1 MHQFVKI
8 IFILVLSLTTQ
19 FITIFSSLQ
28 LNAESKD
35 SIILAGGCFWC
46 VEADFEKVN
55 GISEV
60 ISGYTGGYVKNPTY
74 KQVVK
79 GLTGHYEAVIIHFD
93 PELITTENI
102 LNKFFRSIDPTDSG
116 GQFCDRGHSY
126 KSAIFARPSQVL
138 IAENAL
144 LEAEAVLGET
154 IVTPILEV
162 SEFFIAED
170 YHQDYYKGENL
181 VLTRFGPIKQ
191 KKAYKRYRS
200 ACGRDKRLKKLWG
213 KDAFLN

>member
-1 MHQFVKI
+1 MYKI
-8 IFILVLSLTTQ
+8 LKTVFILFLTL
-19 FITIFSSLQ
+19 TIQISPFLGDLTLRAQ
-28 LNAESKD
+28 SKD

-55 GISEV
+55 GVSKV
-60 ISGYTGGYVKNPTY
+60 ISGYTGGFVENPTY

-79 GLTGHYEAVIIHFD
+79 GGTGHYEAVIIHFD
-93 PELITTENI
+93 PEIITTKNI
-102 LNKFFRSIDPTDSG
+102 LYKFFRSIDPTDAG

-126 KSAIFARPSQVL
+126 KSAIFAKPNQIL
-138 IAENAL
+138 IAKNAL
-144 LEAEAVLGET
+144 LEAEAILGEK

-162 SEFFIAED
+162 SKFFTAEK

-191 KKAYKRYRS
+191 KNAYKRYRS
-200 ACGRDKRLKKLWG
+200 ACGRDERLKEVWG

>member
-1 MHQFVKI
+1 MHKIVKTVFVLFLI
-8 IFILVLSLTTQ
+8 LAAQITPIFGNLMLRAQ
-19 FITIFSSLQ
+19 
-28 LNAESKD
+28 SKD

-46 VEADFEKVN
+46 VEADFEKVK

-60 ISGYTGGYVKNPTY
+60 ISGYTGGFVENPTY

-79 GLTGHYEAVIIHFD
+79 GGTGHYEAVIIHFD
-93 PELITTENI
+93 PEIITTKNI
-102 LNKFFRSIDPTDSG
+102 LYKFFRSIDPTDAG

-126 KSAIFARPSQVL
+126 KSAIFAKPNQIL
-138 IAENAL
+138 IAKNAI
-144 LEAEAVLGET
+144 LEAEKVLGKK

-162 SEFFIAED
+162 NKFFTAEK

-191 KKAYKRYRS
+191 KNAYKRYRS
-200 ACGRDKRLKKLWG
+200 ACGRDERLKEVWG

>member
-1 MHQFVKI
+1 MYKI
-8 IFILVLSLTTQ
+8 LKTVFILFLTLTTQ
-19 FITIFSSLQ
+19 ISPFLGNLTLRAQ
-28 LNAESKD
+28 SKD

-55 GISEV
+55 GVSEV
-60 ISGYTGGYVKNPTY
+60 ISGYTGGFVENPTY
-74 KQVVK
+74 KQVVN
-79 GLTGHYEAVIIHFD
+79 GGTGHYEAVIIHFD
-93 PELITTENI
+93 PEIITTKNI
-102 LNKFFRSIDPTDSG
+102 LYKFFRSIDPTDAG

-126 KSAIFARPSQVL
+126 KSAIFAKPNQIL
-138 IAENAL
+138 IAKNAL
-144 LEAEAVLGET
+144 LEAEAILGEK

-162 SEFFIAED
+162 SKFFTAEK

-191 KKAYKRYRS
+191 KNAYKRYRS
-200 ACGRDKRLKKLWG
+200 ACGRDERLKEVWG

>member
-1 MHQFVKI
+1 MYKI
-8 IFILVLSLTTQ
+8 LKTVFILFLTLTTQ
-19 FITIFSSLQ
+19 ISPFLGDLTLRAQ
-28 LNAESKD
+28 TKD

-55 GISEV
+55 GVSKV
-60 ISGYTGGYVKNPTY
+60 ISGYTGGFVENPTY

-79 GLTGHYEAVIIHFD
+79 GGTGHYEAVIIHFD
-93 PELITTENI
+93 PEIITTKNI
-102 LNKFFRSIDPTDSG
+102 LYKFFRSIDPTDAD

-126 KSAIFARPSQVL
+126 KSAIFAKPNQIL
-138 IAENAL
+138 IAKNAL
-144 LEAEAVLGET
+144 LEAEAILGEK

-162 SEFFIAED
+162 SKFFTAEK

-191 KKAYKRYRS
+191 KNAYKRYRS
-200 ACGRDKRLKKLWG
+200 ACGRDERLKEVWG

>member
-1 MHQFVKI
+1 MRKI
-8 IFILVLSLTTQ
+8 LKTVFILFLTLTTQ
-19 FITIFSSLQ
+19 VCPFLGN
-28 LNAESKD
+28 LNLHAQSKD

-55 GISEV
+55 GVSEV
-60 ISGYTGGYVKNPTY
+60 ISGYTGGFVENPTY

-79 GLTGHYEAVIIHFD
+79 GGTGHYEAVIIHFD
-93 PELITTENI
+93 SEIITTKNI
-102 LNKFFRSIDPTDSG
+102 LHKFFRSIDPTDAG

-126 KSAIFARPSQVL
+126 KSAIFAKPNQIL
-138 IAENAL
+138 IAKNAL
-144 LEAEAVLGET
+144 LEAEAILGEK

-162 SEFFIAED
+162 SKFFTAEK

-191 KKAYKRYRS
+191 KNAYKRYRS
-200 ACGRDKRLKKLWG
+200 ACGRDERLKELWG

>member
-1 MHQFVKI
+1 MYKI
-8 IFILVLSLTTQ
+8 LKTVFILFLTLTTQ
-19 FITIFSSLQ
+19 ISPFLGDLTLRAQ
-28 LNAESKD
+28 SKD

-55 GISEV
+55 GVSKV
-60 ISGYTGGYVKNPTY
+60 ISGYTGGFVENPPY

-79 GLTGHYEAVIIHFD
+79 GGTGHYEAVIIHFA
-93 PELITTENI
+93 PEIITTKNI
-102 LNKFFRSIDPTDSG
+102 LYKFFRSIDPTDAG

-126 KSAIFARPSQVL
+126 KSAIFAKPNQIL
-138 IAENAL
+138 IAKNAL
-144 LEAEAVLGET
+144 LEAEAILGEK

-162 SEFFIAED
+162 SKFFTAEK

-191 KKAYKRYRS
+191 KNAYKRYRS
-200 ACGRDKRLKKLWG
+200 ACGRDERLKEVWG

>member
-8 IFILVLSLTTQ
+8 FFILVLSLTIQ
-19 FITIFSSLQ
+19 FTTIFSSLK

-93 PELITTENI
+93 PELITVENI
-102 LNKFFRSIDPTDSG
+102 LNKFFRSIDPTDNG

-126 KSAIFARPSQVL
+126 KSAIFARPTQVL

-162 SEFFIAED
+162 SEFFNAED

-200 ACGRDKRLKKLWG
+200 ACGRDKSLKKLWG

>member
-1 MHQFVKI
+1 MHKI
-8 IFILVLSLTTQ
+8 LKPVFILFLTLTTQ
-19 FITIFSSLQ
+19 ISPFLGN
-28 LNAESKD
+28 LNLHAQSKD

-55 GISEV
+55 GVSEV
-60 ISGYTGGYVKNPTY
+60 ISGYTGGFVENPTY

-79 GLTGHYEAVIIHFD
+79 GGTGHYEAVIIHFD
-93 PELITTENI
+93 PEIITTKNI
-102 LNKFFRSIDPTDSG
+102 LYKFFRSIDPTDAG

-126 KSAIFARPSQVL
+126 KSAIFAKPNQIL
-138 IAENAL
+138 IAKNAI
-144 LEAEAVLGET
+144 LEAEKVLGEK

-162 SEFFIAED
+162 NKFFTAEK

-181 VLTRFGPIKQ
+181 VFTRFGPIKQ
-191 KKAYKRYRS
+191 KNAYKRYRS
-200 ACGRDKRLKKLWG
+200 ACGRDERLKEVWG